1 MGSVRKEKFPKTK
14 QAQWK
19 SPPSV
24 RSQGNWPETRFQWQI
39 GWWMFHPPPQDPQ
52 SDKSRHSKDL
62 HHLHKQHWNH
72 SWARYQRRH
81 KHHWWI
87 SVLKTANRNTGNGN
101 SKIDD
106 KAKSTQP
113 RPANH
118 GRMHR
123 ETWKPNKSNHG
134 RHHVRKRKDWLST
147 FTQKTKLRLTWH
159 AKDWWNWQIKRAQQ
173 SGEENRKWESWAR
186 ENPRSV
192 FTELARQQEM
202 VKRYKFICLWKKT
215 PYQSPRNLDV
225 SRTTSL
231 NHTRTELK
239 SLSPKT
245 SWRKSLTMNDHL
257 VFTNHRSTKAQEP

>member
-24 RSQGNWPETRFQWQI
+24 RSRGNWLEIRFQWHI

-52 SDKSRHSKDL
+52 SDKLRHLKDL

-87 SVLKTANRNTGNGN
+87 SVLKTANRKTGNGN
-101 SKIDD
+101 SRINN

-118 GRMHR
+118 GRMHH
-123 ETWKPNKSNHG
+123 ETWKPNMAAIMFVKGKIDSLPLLG
-134 RHHVRKRKDWLST
+134 RPS
-147 FTQKTKLRLTWH
+147 
-159 AKDWWNWQIKRAQQ
+159 
-173 SGEENRKWESWAR
+173 
-186 ENPRSV
+186 
-192 FTELARQQEM
+192 
-202 VKRYKFICLWKKT
+202 
-215 PYQSPRNLDV
+215 LD
-225 SRTTSL
+225 
-231 NHTRTELK
+231 
-239 SLSPKT
+239 
-245 SWRKSLTMNDHL
+245 
-257 VFTNHRSTKAQEP
+257 

>member
-24 RSQGNWPETRFQWQI
+24 RSRGNWLEIRFQWHI

-52 SDKSRHSKDL
+52 SDESRHSKDL

-101 SKIDD
+101 SRIDD

-113 RPANH
+113 WPAIMGECTVKLENQTRAIMAAIMFVKGKIDSLPLLGRP
-118 GRMHR
+118 
-123 ETWKPNKSNHG
+123 S
-134 RHHVRKRKDWLST
+134 
-147 FTQKTKLRLTWH
+147 
-159 AKDWWNWQIKRAQQ
+159 
-173 SGEENRKWESWAR
+173 
-186 ENPRSV
+186 
-192 FTELARQQEM
+192 
-202 VKRYKFICLWKKT
+202 
-215 PYQSPRNLDV
+215 LD
-225 SRTTSL
+225 
-231 NHTRTELK
+231 
-239 SLSPKT
+239 
-245 SWRKSLTMNDHL
+245 
-257 VFTNHRSTKAQEP
+257 